1 MKQER
6 LLSLPEYSRLT
17 GIPLSTLR
25 LYIRE
30 GRLRAVRLGR
40 YWYVPVEGEVEDRGC
55 RARVLTLFTHAGGA
69 GKTSLARDLGFEL
82 ASRGM
87 RVLLVDADP
96 QANLTAWLGLDPGEV
111 PDEATLLPVAEGKGL
126 PEPRRAL
133 LEGVVLDLIP
143 ANMNLAMAE
152 VIVPTRSLGM
162 VLLRTALQESGL
174 LERYD
179 LVLIDSP
186 PSLGPIAGM
195 AALAGEGLIVPVE
208 TSAKGVQA
216 LRAVVEVSRDY
227 QRTLR
232 SLRFLSPEVASF
244 IRLLVPTKYDGRT
257 AQDKKVRA
265 LLEEASAI
273 APLAPPLSYRPG
285 PYKEAIDRALPVQA
299 VGDERL
305 REELKALAEA
315 FLERVLPAREEEGV
329 A

>member
-1 MKQER
+1 
-6 LLSLPEYSRLT
+6 
-17 GIPLSTLR
+17 
-25 LYIRE
+25 
-30 GRLRAVRLGR
+30 
-40 YWYVPVEGEVEDRGC
+40 
-55 RARVLTLFTHAGGA
+55 
-69 GKTSLARDLGFEL
+69 
-82 ASRGM
+82 
-87 RVLLVDADP
+87 
-96 QANLTAWLGLDPGEV
+96 
-111 PDEATLLPVAEGKGL
+111 
-126 PEPRRAL
+126 
-133 LEGVVLDLIP
+133 
-143 ANMNLAMAE
+143 
-152 VIVPTRSLGM
+152 M